1 HLIGDISHDVKNFL
15 TPVLMASET
24 LEAQIQDALVALDRA
39 AEAMSDAD
47 GKRIA
52 AAVAELRG
60 FHAEASDMV
69 RDGAHDVQEQVRAI
83 ADAIKGIIAEP
94 RFETVSFPDCAEA
107 VAAVLKHN
115 AGRRG
120 VSLYLSGVGDEMAIE
135 ADYRRLYNALYNL
148 VNNAIAETPPGG
160 AIAIRSRSV
169 PLNGE

>member
-94 RFETVSFPDCAEA
+94 RFETVSFLDCAEA
-107 VAAVLKHN
+107 VAGVLNHN
-115 AGRRG
+115 PG
-120 VSLYLSGVGDEMAIE
+120 
-135 ADYRRLYNALYNL
+135 
-148 VNNAIAETPPGG
+148 PPGASPHLSLSAD
-160 AIAIRSRSV
+160 AIT
-169 PLNGE
+169 LNDHY